1 MNHPQEKE
9 LPAYI
14 DKLLTPSGVK
24 DFADWLK
31 EKYPESFNALQAQ
44 LKQRFRDV
52 NRKKGSSL

>member
-14 DKLLTPSGVK
+14 EKLLTPSGVK

-31 EKYPESFNALQAQ
+31 GKYPESFTALQAQ
-44 LKQRFRDV
+44 LNKRYRDV
-52 NRKKGSSL
+52 KRKDGI

>member
-9 LPAYI
+9 LPGYI

-31 EKYPESFNALQAQ
+31 EKYPESFTALQAQ
-44 LKQRFRDV
+44 LNKRYRDV
-52 NRKKGSSL
+52 KRKDGI